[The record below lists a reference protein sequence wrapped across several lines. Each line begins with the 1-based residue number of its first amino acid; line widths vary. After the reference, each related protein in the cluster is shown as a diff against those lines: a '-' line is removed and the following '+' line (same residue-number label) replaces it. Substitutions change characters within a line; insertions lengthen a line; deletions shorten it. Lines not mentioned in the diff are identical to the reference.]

1 MENKVIMEFK
11 NLKKYFP
18 VQSSIH
24 MQPASVKAID
34 GVSLKIYQGE
44 TLSLVGESGCGKST
58 TGRCAIGLLP
68 VSDGQIIYEE
78 RDISNIKDSKRREL
92 AKELQ
97 MIFQDPYSSLNPR
110 MTIGEILEE
119 PLKIHRICGKK
130 ERMERVRE
138 IIKKVGL
145 REDQYYRYPHEFSG
159 GQKQRIGIARALM
172 LNPKF
177 IVCDEPVSALD
188 VSIQSQILNLLSEL
202 KAEGNITYLFISHN
216 MSVVRY
222 ISDRVGV
229 MYLGHLMEL
238 CETEEL
244 YDHPLHPYTQALLA
258 AVPEVNPHEKKQYI
272 KLEGDIPSPL
282 NPPSGCVFHNRCPY
296 AKTVCKEAVPELQE
310 VSNKHY
316 VACFNYE
323 GYEL

>member
-1 MENKVIMEFK
+1 MEKKVIMEFK
-11 NLKKYFP
+11 GLKKYFP
-18 VQSSIH
+18 IQDS
-24 MQPASVKAID
+24 MQRHAASVKAID
-34 GVSLKIYQGE
+34 GVSLEIFEGE

-58 TGRCAIGLLP
+58 TGRCAIGLLSITEGD
-68 VSDGQIIYEE
+68 VLYKGQSFANLKE
-78 RDISNIKDSKRREL
+78 RKKRNL

-110 MTIGEILEE
+110 MRIGEILEE
-119 PLKIHRICGKK
+119 PLKIHKICGKQ
-130 ERMERVRE
+130 ERMKRVRE
-138 IIKKVGL
+138 MLKKVGL

-172 LNPKF
+172 LNPQF
-177 IVCDEPVSALD
+177 IVCDEAVSALD

-202 KAEGNITYLFISHN
+202 KQERNMTYLFISHN

-238 CETEEL
+238 SATDAL
-244 YDHPLHPYTQALLA
+244 YANPLHPYTQALLA
-258 AVPEVNPHEKKQYI
+258 AVPEVNPHEKKKTI
-272 KLEGDIPSPL
+272 KLEGDIPSPI

-296 AKTVCKEAVPELQE
+296 AKSICMESVPNLMEIESGHL
-310 VSNKHY
+310 
-316 VACFNYE
+316 VACFLYQKE
-323 GYEL
+323 